1 MRNIVTIFSREM
13 KSFYV
18 SPLYY
23 ILGFIYLALTG
34 YFFTIEI
41 FYIRTA
47 TMENSIYN
55 IGFFTILFLSVL
67 CIKLISEEKASGTFE
82 LIMTSPITSLQYV
95 LGKYFAALV
104 VYASLL
110 AMTLIYPLL
119 LLIFG
124 KPDFGVILS
133 GYLGLFLLGASIL
146 GLGLIATSI
155 TKSQLVAAILGVSL
169 ALFAYI
175 INWISNM
182 FYSAKVILDGVSIT
196 SHFADFT
203 KGMIDMQNVVF
214 FLIWIAVCIAI
225 STLFVESYKWK

>member
-34 YFFTIEI
+34 YFFTIDI
-41 FYIRTA
+41 FYIRMA

-182 FYSAKVILDGVSIT
+182 FYSAKAILDGISIT

-214 FLIWIAVCIAI
+214 FLIWVAVCIAI
-225 STLFVESYKWK
+225 STLLVESYKWK